1 MPVVVSPTLHCR
13 LCYTS
18 VPAEPVRAPVPPLL
32 ALCPL
37 ALSAASHG
45 CPTQFQ
51 VFIWLQVIIK
61 NRLTRTAAAGGR
73 TGGRTAG
80 TAAGAAAGTAAA
92 AAAGTAG
99 TAAAAAG
106 AVRTAGAGCL
116 QGTLAVSSAGSEEQ
130 S

>member
-1 MPVVVSPTLHCR
+1 MLHISAGWTGPHR
-13 LCYTS
+13 
-18 VPAEPVRAPVPPLL
+18 RPPLL

-45 CPTQFQ
+45 RPTQFQ
-51 VFIWLQVIIK
+51 VFIWLQVIINK

-80 TAAGAAAGTAAA
+80 TAAAAAAGTAAA

-99 TAAAAAG
+99 TAAAAAAAE

-116 QGTLAVSSAGSEEQ
+116 QGNLAVSSAGSEEP